1 MAVARRASQ
10 LSAIV
15 GGVCAVLIACAPAFA
30 APLVTGDLTIY
41 YDFDSFTDT
50 VMDGSGNGFN
60 GKVQDG
66 TRNVLDGD
74 TGREDLHTTGVISND
89 TSNPRRGAGAIRFT
103 QTDQTWQDPN
113 AADPTAVV
121 LQDPVFVD
129 MDGGHIKATHPELL
143 PQTAVTYAA
152 WVNIE
157 PINATNGWN
166 SPASIVQGSTA
177 GPGHGNPHFHAEG
190 AGNIRFTLRDEFG
203 SNVVDSKSGFSDHP
217 FPNQPDIDGSG
228 AAPQPWPTNTWFHLA
243 GTYDET
249 AGEWALYYNGV
260 KIRGG
265 LPIGVGPLGQW
276 DKREFDARANFYDG
290 LGLGAV
296 YDSGGRRLHGM
307 MDELYIFH
315 RALSAAEIQTLYNI
329 PAAGVPGDYN
339 NNGTVDAADYVVW
352 RNGDSPDDSQAGY
365 DLWKANFGKP
375 PGAGSGAAL
384 GAVPEPASIALLLVC
399 VGMLAGRRHR

>member
-1 MAVARRASQ
+1 MAVVRRTSQ
-10 LSAIV
+10 LSAIL
-15 GGVCAVLIACAPAFA
+15 GVACAVLLASAPAVA

-74 TGREDLHTTGVISND
+74 TGREDLVTTGVISND

-103 QTDQTWQDPN
+103 QTDQTWMDPN
-113 AADPTAVV
+113 APDPNAVV
-121 LQDPVFVD
+121 IQDPVFVD
-129 MDGGHIKATHPELL
+129 MDGGHIKANHHDKL
-143 PQTAVTYAA
+143 PLEKATYAA

-157 PINATNGWN
+157 PINAGFGWN

-177 GPGHGNPHFHAEG
+177 GPGHGAPHFHAEG
-190 AGNIRFTLRDEFG
+190 NGSIRLTMRDEFG
-203 SNVVDSKSGFSDHP
+203 SNVVSADIGGHP

-228 AAPQPWPTNTWFHLA
+228 AAPMPWPTNTWFHLA
-243 GTYDET
+243 ATYDM
-249 AGEWALYYNGV
+249 AANDWALYYNGV
-260 KIRGG
+260 EIRGG
-265 LPIGVGPLGQW
+265 APVGLGPLGEW
-276 DKREFDARANFYDG
+276 DQRAFDARPNFYDG
-290 LGLGAV
+290 LGIGAV

-307 MDELYIFH
+307 MDELYIFN

-352 RNGDSPDDSQAGY
+352 RNGDSPDDTSAGY
-365 DLWKANFGKP
+365 DLWKANFGKTAA
-375 PGAGSGAAL
+375 AGSGAVV
-384 GAVPEPASIALLLVC
+384 GAVPEPASIGLLLVC
-399 VGMLAGRRHR
+399 LGILAGGRRHR